1 MKRLLWILTAAWLL
15 TACGDGE
22 ELISPDTQKTTPPK
36 LPELTEPEALPHVDD
51 VMEVIDD
58 PYFARYALVR
68 FDSNGDGRLSMAEVE
83 RAERIIYDED
93 SPELQA
99 DYGRFISMKGIEYF
113 KNLEALEVRS
123 SVLIE
128 LDLSHNSNLRELR
141 FKINQGECRLKKLNV
156 SHTDL
161 EELEIPSSELEELQV
176 SGSRLEKLNVLST
189 NGALKSLDV
198 RYCEDLETL
207 VVYDCAFPSLDLR
220 YCPRLTSLLI
230 SNAPIATID
239 LSQNNRLFYLTITQT
254 AISRIDLSKNPEIF
268 DLNLSGNN
276 LSSVNLSHLKK
287 LNSLI
292 LTSNPLKEID
302 IRDLEELTLLSIAET
317 LISSLNTDN
326 NTNLSILEC
335 RNSNISSLDLTT
347 NTKLQ
352 TLHCSN
358 NRLTNI
364 SWGAN
369 NNLSVLSCNNNLFT
383 ALDFSNLN
391 MLCWRGYD
399 ENFNDL
405 YCTFAPQP
413 NLEVLTLA
421 ACTQQVSLKQFTDCP
436 KLRKVILHANEV
448 PELSYEGK
456 ITRSKATLYVPSE
469 AIASYEAS
477 PWAEAFA
484 EVRSL

>member
-176 SGSRLEKLNVLST
+176 SGSRLEKLSVLST

-198 RYCEDLETL
+198 RYCEDLEVL
-207 VVYDCAFPSLDLR
+207 ELRHAALSSIDLR
-220 YCPRLTSLLI
+220 YCPRLEHLTINKTAI
-230 SNAPIATID
+230 STID
-239 LSQNNRLFYLTITQT
+239 LTQNSELSTVVLQENALSTINLARNTKVETLSLRGNKIKTIDISKLRDLTYLDVSQNP
-254 AISRIDLSKNPEIF
+254 ISKIDISHAEELALLYFDETNISEINT
-268 DLNLSGNN
+268 DLNPKLAILSCGNAK
-276 LSSVNLSHLKK
+276 LK
-287 LNSLI
+287 
-292 LTSNPLKEID
+292 T
-302 IRDLEELTLLSIAET
+302 
-317 LISSLNTDN
+317 
-326 NTNLSILEC
+326 
-335 RNSNISSLDLTT
+335 LDLTT
-347 NTKLQ
+347 NPNISN
-352 TLHCSN
+352 LHCPNNEITQISFGSTDRLKLLCCEN
-358 NRLTNI
+358 NR
-364 SWGAN
+364 
-369 NNLSVLSCNNNLFT
+369 FT
-383 ALDFSNLN
+383 SLDFSSLNLTH
-391 MLCWRGYD
+391 WIEWTD
-399 ENFNDL
+399 ETFL
-405 YCTFAPQP
+405 PTFAPQP